1 MMNAYRKDG
10 KVIIEFDEFAL
21 IAGHH
26 FMMEQYGQGLENPDS
41 YTNEEWLNYV
51 AENFLKIET
60 PYGEDTVI
68 NTVLD
73 DLWMHFVE
81 YHIPE

>member
-26 FMMEQYGQGLENPDS
+26 FMMERYGRGLENPDS
-41 YTNEEWLNYV
+41 YTNDEWLNYV
-51 AENFLKIET
+51 AKNFLKIET

-68 NTVLD
+68 NTVID
-73 DLWMHFVE
+73 DLWMHFVK
-81 YHIPE
+81 YHVPE